1 MARAKS
7 AAKHAAVYLR
17 VSSKGQDTASQ
28 EPDLKRWAQ
37 AQDQPVVFYRDKFTG
52 KTMDRPGFTRLWADV
67 EAGKVSRLVC
77 WRLDRLGR
85 TAKGLT
91 ALFED
96 LRDRKVNL
104 VSLKDGLDLS
114 TAAGRLMANVL
125 ASVAAYETEVR
136 AERIRAG
143 QDVAR
148 AAGKHLGRPP
158 GIRTPI
164 KVKSEQH
171 ELVRRMKSNGE
182 RIASIARA
190 TGLSRV
196 TIYRILN
203 RHNDTPTLVE
213 TGGQRVRRTNR
224 DRP

>member
-1 MARAKS
+1 MGRVS
-7 AAKHAAVYLR
+7 RTAAGKTVAVYLR
-17 VSSKGQDTASQ
+17 VSGRGQDTASQ
-28 EPDLKRWAQ
+28 EPELRRWAESQ
-37 AQDQPVVFYRDKFTG
+37 EGPVAWYRDKFTG
-52 KTMDRPGFTRLWADV
+52 KTMDRPGWLKLAKDI
-67 EAGKVSRLVC
+67 EAGKISKLAC

-91 ALFED
+91 ALFEE
-96 LRDRKVNL
+96 LVERKVNL

-114 TAAGRLMANVL
+114 TPAGRLMANVL

-148 AAGKHLGRPP
+148 AAGKHLGRPT

-164 KVKSEQH
+164 KVTREQGA
-171 ELVRRMKSNGE
+171 LVRRMKADGE
-182 RIASIARA
+182 KIASIARA

-196 TIYRILN
+196 TVYRL
-203 RHNDTPTLVE
+203 L
-213 TGGQRVRRTNR
+213 RTES
-224 DRP
+224 

>member
-1 MARAKS
+1 MSKAK
-7 AAKHAAVYLR
+7 AAESKHTAVYLR
-17 VSSKGQDTASQ
+17 VSSKSQETRSQ
-28 EPDLKRWAQ
+28 EPDLKRWAES
-37 AQDQPVVFYRDKFTG
+37 QDGPVVWYRDRFTG
-52 KTMDRPGFTRLWADV
+52 KTMARPGWLKLAQDI
-67 EAGKVSRLVC
+67 EAGKVRALAC

-96 LRDRKVNL
+96 LAARRVNL

-114 TAAGRLMANVL
+114 TPAGRLMANVL

-143 QDVAR
+143 QEAAR
-148 AAGKHLGRPP
+148 AAGKHLGRPS

-164 KVKSEQH
+164 KVTAEQDA
-171 ELVRRMKSNGE
+171 LVRRMVADGE
-182 RIASIARA
+182 QIASIARA

-196 TIYRILN
+196 TVYRVL
-203 RHNDTPTLVE
+203 
-213 TGGQRVRRTNR
+213 GRTAAAK
-224 DRP
+224 

>member
-1 MARAKS
+1 MAKPATMS
-7 AAKHAAVYLR
+7 SGKHIAIYLR
-17 VSSKGQDTASQ
+17 VSGRGQDTASQ
-28 EPDLKRWAQ
+28 EPDLQRWADG
-37 AQDQPVVFYRDKFTG
+37 QDRPIVWYRDKFTG
-52 KTMDRPGFTRLWADV
+52 KTMDRPGWLKLSNDI
-67 EAGKVSRLVC
+67 EAGKIAKLAC

-96 LRDRKVNL
+96 LVQRKVNL

-114 TAAGRLMANVL
+114 TPAGRLMANVL

-148 AAGKHLGRPP
+148 AAGKHLGRPA

-164 KVKSEQH
+164 KVTREH
-171 ELVRRMKSNGE
+171 NALVRRMKAEGQKV
-182 RIASIARA
+182 ASIARA

-196 TIYRILN
+196 TIYRILGC
-203 RHNDTPTLVE
+203 RIGVPE
-213 TGGQRVRRTNR
+213 
-224 DRP
+224 